1 MTAEEKLNVRL
12 TDEEISRALR
22 NQGYTD
28 EVHAELEVV
37 AKAQLKKVVEYID
50 KNFYIGVDGNGDIE
64 YEGDYRRWQVLLEEV
79 KERLGKR

>member
-1 MTAEEKLNVRL
+1 MLL

-37 AKAQLKKVVEYID
+37 AKAQLKKVVEFGSKPIFGQVG
-50 KNFYIGVDGNGDIE
+50 NLGQCATVIVHIPVDE
-64 YEGDYRRWQVLLEEV
+64 YDALLEEV
-79 KERLGKR
+79 E